1 MALREVPSD
10 ETTFRGSEPQS
21 DATYELAKRV
31 LDVFVAGT
39 ALILLLPLMLVI
51 AVAIPLESRG
61 PIIYSQERV
70 GMNRR
75 RRAPRSM
82 NGGERRSS
90 AAYGKIFRIYKFR
103 SMVSDAERGT
113 GAVWAT
119 RRDPRITRLGRFL
132 RRTHLDELP
141 QLINVLKGEMSV
153 VGPRPE
159 RPEIFEH
166 LAPQIP
172 GYADRCSVLPG
183 ITGLAQVA
191 HCYDTSLQTAARKV
205 QYDLYYIR
213 FANLLLDIKIMAAT
227 VFVMVRA
234 DGSERRAHRQNPG
247 VLEHRELGRTGFAA
261 APSVAAPPLAAER
274 GRESTAP

>member
-1 MALREVPSD
+1 MALRTAPAPDVAS
-10 ETTFRGSEPQS
+10 RGSQPQPLEAS
-21 DATYELAKRV
+21 YELAKRG
-31 LDVFVAGT
+31 LDLLVSGT
-39 ALILLLPLMLVI
+39 SLVLLLPLMLVI

-82 NGGERRSS
+82 NGDERRTGP
-90 AAYGKIFRIYKFR
+90 AYGKTFRIYKFR

-119 RRDPRITRLGRFL
+119 SRDPRITRLGRLL

-141 QLINVLKGEMSV
+141 QLINVLRGEMSV

-191 HCYDTSLQTAARKV
+191 HCYDSSLQTAARKV

-213 FANLLLDIKIMAAT
+213 FANVLLDVKIMAAT
-227 VFVMVRA
+227 VFVMLRA
-234 DGSERRAHRQNPG
+234 EGSERRMARQS
-247 VLEHRELGRTGFAA
+247 VTLLEHGETSRTGFATPPA
-261 APSVAAPPLAAER
+261 AAGPPR
-274 GRESTAP
+274 PDPRESTAP